1 VSLKYC
7 VDRDVKPHKPAGGKM
22 RRYGYVDVMQMCGY
36 PNPNPNT
43 NTNTNPNPIFA
54 YLHIRT
60 LPLTLYE
67 PTNQLPC

>member
-1 VSLKYC
+1 
-7 VDRDVKPHKPAGGKM
+7 M